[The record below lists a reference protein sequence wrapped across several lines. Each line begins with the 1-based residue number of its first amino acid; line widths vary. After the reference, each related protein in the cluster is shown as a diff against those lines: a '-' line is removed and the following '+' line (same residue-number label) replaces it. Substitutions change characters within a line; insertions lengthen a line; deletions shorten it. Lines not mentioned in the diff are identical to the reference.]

1 MRWRGSRACGVGRID
16 VGVMATDLDSL
27 LESKFARID
36 GF

>member
-16 VGVMATDLDSL
+16 EAATILDSL

-36 GF
+36 GV